1 MPEDLSAARTTATTL
16 VVNGRPV
23 RTSAPIDTPLL
34 YVLRNELGLT
44 AAKFGCG
51 AGRCGACTVH
61 VDGRAETSCNAP
73 LWSVADKSVTTLEG
87 ITGHDDVL
95 DDVQQAFQRHGAIQ
109 CGYCIPGILMR
120 LKALRSE
127 ESAADMA
134 RIRDVLSER
143 HLCRCGTHVRI
154 LAAAADYFGGTGR

>member
-1 MPEDLSAARTTATTL
+1 MTTTTTTML

-23 RTSAPIDTPLL
+23 GTSSPPDTPLL

-61 VDGRAETSCNAP
+61 VDGRAESSCNAP

-87 ITGHDDVL
+87 IAGDGGAL
-95 DDVQQAFQRHGAIQ
+95 DEVQQAFQRHGAIQ

-120 LKALRSE
+120 LKALRRDE
-127 ESAADMA
+127 PGADLA
-134 RIRDVLSER
+134 RIRDILSER